1 MTMSEILFIVV
12 SSFVFG
18 YGFGYSLFDLIKSK
32 YQKYEIDEFY
42 LSCNKQNGT
51 QRRISKKK
59 LEEVKISDDCFF
71 GEDLSYEQEFLN
83 KVGEKIEKEIEG
95 SEVSYFFS
103 KRSMIVCFEI
113 SKINESIAKQ
123 LLVKSIE

>member
-1 MTMSEILFIVV
+1 MTMSEKMFIVV

-59 LEEVKISDDCFF
+59 LEEVKINDDCFF

>member
-42 LSCNKQNGT
+42 LYYNKQNGT

>member
-42 LSCNKQNGT
+42 LCYNKQNGT

-95 SEVSYFFS
+95 FEVPYFFS
-103 KRSMIVCFEI
+103 KSSMTVCFEI
-113 SKINESIAKQ
+113 SKMNKSIAKQ
-123 LLVKSIE
+123 LLVKSI

>member
-42 LSCNKQNGT
+42 LCYNKQNDT

-95 SEVSYFFS
+95 SEVPYFFS
-103 KRSMIVCFEI
+103 KRSMTVCFEI
-113 SKINESIAKQ
+113 SKMNKSIAKQ
-123 LLVKSIE
+123 LLVKSI

>member
-32 YQKYEIDEFY
+32 YQKYEIEEFY
-42 LSCNKQNGT
+42 LCYNKQNGT

-95 SEVSYFFS
+95 SEVPYFFS
-103 KRSMIVCFEI
+103 KRSMTVCFEI
-113 SKINESIAKQ
+113 SKMNKSIAKQ
-123 LLVKSIE
+123 LLVKSI